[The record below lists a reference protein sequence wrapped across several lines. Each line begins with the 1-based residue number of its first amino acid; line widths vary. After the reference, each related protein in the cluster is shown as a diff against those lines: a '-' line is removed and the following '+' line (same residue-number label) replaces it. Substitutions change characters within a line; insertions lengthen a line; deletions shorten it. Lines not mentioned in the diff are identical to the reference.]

1 MADPVN
7 KEKNKKGPM
16 FELPLH
22 PEAKVGHVIA
32 VGSGKGGVGKSTITS
47 LLAVMLARRGLS
59 VGIMDA
65 DLTGP
70 SIPQAFGLHEQAT
83 GEDTTI
89 RPVRSR
95 SGIQVIS
102 MNVLLDDPMKPVV
115 WRGPVIGTVIK
126 QFWSNVVWEDVDVL
140 LIDMPPGT
148 GDVPLTLYQSLPIKG
163 MVMVS
168 TPQDLVSLIVRKA
181 GWMADTM
188 QVPLLGLVENMSYM
202 KCDHCNEVIFPF
214 GKGRAEQA
222 AADLGIPLLETMP
235 IDPAYAALVDAG
247 EIESVKGMQLQQ
259 TIAAILAACGLK

>member
-1 MADPVN
+1 MAEQIN
-7 KEKNKKGPM
+7 KAKKTQGPM

-22 PEAKVGHVIA
+22 PEAKVKHVIA

-47 LLAVMLARRGLS
+47 ILAVMLARRGLS

-83 GEDTTI
+83 GEETTI
-89 RPVRSR
+89 RPVRTR

-126 QFWSNVVWEDVDVL
+126 QFWSNVVWDDVDVL

-163 MVMVS
+163 MIMVS
-168 TPQDLVSLIVRKA
+168 TPQDLVSLIVQKA
-181 GWMADTM
+181 GRMADTM
-188 QVPLLGLVENMSYM
+188 QVPLLGLIENMSYL
-202 KCDHCNEVIFPF
+202 KCDHCDEVIYPF
-214 GKGRAEQA
+214 GKGKAEKA
-222 AADLGIPLLETMP
+222 AADLGVPLLEALP
-235 IDPAYAALVDAG
+235 IDPSFARLVDTG
-247 EIESVKGMQLQQ
+247 EIEAVRGMQLQQ
-259 TIAAILAACGLK
+259 AVAAILAVCGLT